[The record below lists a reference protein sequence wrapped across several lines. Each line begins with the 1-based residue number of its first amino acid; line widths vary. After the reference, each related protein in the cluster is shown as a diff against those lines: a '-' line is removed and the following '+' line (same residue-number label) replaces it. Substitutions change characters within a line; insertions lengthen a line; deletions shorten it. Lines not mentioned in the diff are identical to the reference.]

1 MEFVIYEKKK
11 EETYFSSYFPRSM
24 IDDVQREREIQSEI
38 TGSQSKVPLNWTK
51 RKGTRRFKISIA

>member
-38 TGSQSKVPLNWTK
+38 TGS
-51 RKGTRRFKISIA
+51 